1 MVLLAFPS
9 ARTPEA
15 TQILA
20 RFQAQLDFVRER
32 GQQTGQLFGII
43 IHPER
48 WQFMRLQPADDSAP
62 AAADDRWGNAQ
73 WLPLQAGRVTTAET
87 LPRARLTLRFPD
99 GQAWTPGE
107 QPDVLIFP
115 GGEVTPF
122 QLRIDAATGINV
134 DAQGDSQPLAARGA
148 AMKREAGMTLIEV
161 MVALVIFALAGL
173 AVMQST
179 PAADAPAR
187 AYGRENPR
195 QLAGG

>member
-1 MVLLAFPS
+1 MSQRGFTLLEMMLVLLLIGVSASMVLLAFPS
-9 ARTPEA
+9 ARTQEA

-87 LPRARLTLRFPD
+87 LPRA
-99 GQAWTPGE
+99 GA
-107 QPDVLIFP
+107 
-115 GGEVTPF
+115 
-122 QLRIDAATGINV
+122 DAALSRRPGV
-134 DAQGDSQPLAARGA
+134 DAGRAARRAYFFPAVKSRRFSCGLTPRWASTSTPEGDSQPLAAR
-148 AMKREAGMTLIEV
+148 E
-161 MVALVIFALAGL
+161 
-173 AVMQST
+173 Q
-179 PAADAPAR
+179 P
-187 AYGRENPR
+187 
-195 QLAGG
+195 

>member
-1 MVLLAFPS
+1 MLVLLLDRRQRQHGAAGVSLRPH
-9 ARTPEA
+9 PGGH

-20 RFQAQLDFVRER
+20 RFQTQLDFVRER

-134 DAQGDSQPLAARGA
+134 DAQGRQPAAGGAGA
-148 AMKREAGMTLIEV
+148 AMEA
-161 MVALVIFALAGL
+161 
-173 AVMQST
+173 
-179 PAADAPAR
+179 
-187 AYGRENPR
+187 
-195 QLAGG
+195 

>member
-1 MVLLAFPS
+1 MSQRGFTLLEMMLVLLLIGVSASMVLLAFPS
-9 ARTPEA
+9 ARTQEA

-20 RFQAQLDFVRER
+20 RFQTQLDFVRER

-48 WQFMRLQPADDSAP
+48 WQFMRLQPADDSTP
-62 AAADDRWGNAQ
+62 AETDDRWGNAQ

-115 GGEVTPF
+115 AVKSRRFSCGLTP
-122 QLRIDAATGINV
+122 RRAST
-134 DAQGDSQPLAARGA
+134 
-148 AMKREAGMTLIEV
+148 
-161 MVALVIFALAGL
+161 
-173 AVMQST
+173 ST
-179 PAADAPAR
+179 PR
-187 AYGRENPR
+187 ATASRWRRGSSHE
-195 QLAGG
+195 A

>member
-1 MVLLAFPS
+1 MSQRGFTLLEMMLVLLLIGVSTSMVLLAFPS
-9 ARTPEA
+9 ARTQEA

-122 QLRIDAATGINV
+122 QLRIDAAMGINV
-134 DAQGDSQPLAARGA
+134 DAQGDSQPLAAR
-148 AMKREAGMTLIEV
+148 E
-161 MVALVIFALAGL
+161 
-173 AVMQST
+173 Q
-179 PAADAPAR
+179 P
-187 AYGRENPR
+187 
-195 QLAGG
+195 